1 MTGSFGVVVVVVGHV
16 VEGIVVVVVGNVLR
30 LMEEGDWKRETM
42 EDLKM

>member
-16 VEGIVVVVVGNVLR
+16 VEGIVVVVGNVLR